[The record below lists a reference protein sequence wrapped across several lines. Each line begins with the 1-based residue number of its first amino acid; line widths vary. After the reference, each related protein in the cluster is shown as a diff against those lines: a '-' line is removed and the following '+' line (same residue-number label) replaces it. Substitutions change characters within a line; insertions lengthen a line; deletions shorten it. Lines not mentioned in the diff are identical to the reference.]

1 MIFEVF
7 RVEMTLLR
15 VMANVILSKTFGSIR
30 EKIKRGWK

>member
-7 RVEMTLLR
+7 RVEVTVLK
-15 VMANVILSKTFGSIR
+15 VMAMEILIKTIESIR